1 MSAGEPG
8 EAVDAPAGRRRGGRG
23 RIPYVTTEYNNRVMT
38 TDESETRRRRARPH
52 TRRRFLTAA
61 GAAGAVALAGCSAEQ
76 VDGGDG
82 GGGGSGDGGDGSGG
96 GGNETDDGDDGTDE
110 TPTLTVATYSSFIDA
125 PSVSP
130 GEWLKEEF
138 ESRYDATLEWATPDN
153 EVNYYVERAASGAGI
168 DADVYVG
175 LTTEDLVRVDEQLDD
190 DLFAEAGD
198 VDGRDAVKG
207 GLRFDPFDRAVP
219 FDTGYVS
226 LVYDSTTAEAPETF
240 DGLLDD
246 EHAGALIAQNP
257 GASSTGR
264 AFLLHTINRF
274 GDGGVASDGDG
285 EAVAGE
291 DGDPDYDYLDYWAD
305 LQENEVRVLGS
316 WDDAYAAW
324 SEGEAPMVVS
334 YSTDQVF
341 ANMEGA
347 DLDEHQIR
355 FLNDQAYANPEGM
368 AAFADADEPEL
379 ARQFMSFMLEPDVQG
394 EIAQRNVA
402 FPAVDGA
409 DLPSDYA
416 ELAQEPADPVTFTY
430 DELQGSVDAWV
441 EAWERQFAGN

>member
-1 MSAGEPG
+1 
-8 EAVDAPAGRRRGGRG
+8 
-23 RIPYVTTEYNNRVMT
+23 MT
-38 TDESETRRRRARPH
+38 DDESRTRRRRARPH

-76 VDGGDG
+76 VDDGGDGGDG
-82 GGGGSGDGGDGSGG
+82 GGGNGTDDGGSESGDGG
-96 GGNETDDGDDGTDE
+96 DE
-110 TPTLTVATYSSFIDA
+110 TPTLTVATYTNFIDA

-130 GEWLKEEF
+130 GEWLKGEF

-168 DADVYVG
+168 DADLYVG
-175 LTTEDLVRVDEQLDD
+175 LTTEDLVRVDGALDE

-198 VDGRDAVKG
+198 VDGRDAVKE
-207 GLRFDPFDRAVP
+207 GLRFDPFERAVP

-226 LVYDSTTAEAPETF
+226 LVYDSTTTEAPETF

-246 EHAGALIAQNP
+246 EQAGALIAQNP
-257 GASSTGR
+257 GGSATGR
-264 AFLLHTINRF
+264 AFLLHTISRF

-285 EAVAGE
+285 EAVAGG
-291 DGDPDYDYLDYWAD
+291 DGDPDYDYLDYWAE
-305 LQENEVRVLGS
+305 LQANDVRVLGS

-324 SEGEAPMVVS
+324 SEGEAPIVVS

-341 ANMEGA
+341 ADMEGA
-347 DLDEHQIR
+347 DLQKHQIR

-368 AAFADADEPEL
+368 ALFADADEPDL
-379 ARQFMSFMLEPDVQG
+379 AREFMSFMLEPDVQG

-402 FPAVDGA
+402 FPSTDGA
-409 DLPSDYA
+409 ELPSDYA
-416 ELAQEPADPVTFTY
+416 ELAKEPADPVTFTY

-441 EAWERQFAGN
+441 EAWERQYAGN

>member
-1 MSAGEPG
+1 MSTPT
-8 EAVDAPAGRRRGGRG
+8 

-38 TDESETRRRRARPH
+38 SDESETRRRRDRPR

-61 GAAGAVALAGCSAEQ
+61 GAAGAVALAGCSAER
-76 VDGGDG
+76 VDD
-82 GGGGSGDGGDGSGG
+82 GSGDGDDTDGGDDGSGASG
-96 GGNETDDGDDGTDE
+96 DGDDGGDE
-110 TPTLTVATYSSFIDA
+110 TPTLTVATYANFIDA

-130 GEWLKEEF
+130 GEWLKDEF
-138 ESRYDATLEWATPDN
+138 ESRYDAELEWATPDN

-168 DADVYVG
+168 DADLYVG
-175 LTTEDLVRVDEQLDD
+175 LTTEDLVRVDEELDE
-190 DLFAEAGD
+190 DLFVEAGE
-198 VDGRDAVKG
+198 VAGRDAVKE
-207 GLRFDPFDRAVP
+207 GLRFDPFERAVP

-226 LVYDSTTAEAPETF
+226 LVYDGTATEAPATF
-240 DGLLDD
+240 DGLLED

-257 GASSTGR
+257 GGSATGR
-264 AFLLHTINRF
+264 AFLLHTISRF

-285 EAVAGE
+285 EAIEGE
-291 DGDPDYDYLDYWAD
+291 DGAPDYDYLDYWAD
-305 LQENEVRVLGS
+305 LQANDVRVLGS
-316 WDDAYAAW
+316 WDDAYTAW
-324 SEGEAPMVVS
+324 SNDEAPIVVS

-341 ANMEGA
+341 ADMEGA
-347 DLDEHQIR
+347 NLEEHQIR

-368 AAFADADEPEL
+368 ALFADADEPEL

-402 FPAVDGA
+402 FPATDGA
-409 DLPSDYA
+409 ELPSDYA
-416 ELAQEPADPVTFTY
+416 ELAKEPSDPVTFTY

>member
-1 MSAGEPG
+1 
-8 EAVDAPAGRRRGGRG
+8 
-23 RIPYVTTEYNNRVMT
+23 MT
-38 TDESETRRRRARPH
+38 TDESETRRRSARSR

-61 GAAGAVALAGCSAEQ
+61 GAAGAAALAGCTAER
-76 VDGGDG
+76 VDDGGDESGGDG
-82 GGGGSGDGGDGSGG
+82 GGNGTDEDGSDGSDGG
-96 GGNETDDGDDGTDE
+96 EEE
-110 TPTLTVATYSSFIDA
+110 TPTLTVATYTNFIDA

-138 ESRYDATLEWATPDN
+138 ESRYDAELEWATPDN
-153 EVNYYVERAASGAGI
+153 EVNYYIERAASGAGI
-168 DADVYVG
+168 GADLYVG
-175 LTTEDLVRVDEQLDD
+175 LTTEDLVRVDGELDE

-198 VDGRDAVKG
+198 VEGRDAVKE

-226 LVYDSTTAEAPETF
+226 LVYDGTATEAPETF
-240 DGLLDD
+240 EGLLDD

-257 GASSTGR
+257 GGSSTGR

-285 EAVAGE
+285 EAIEGG
-291 DGDPDYDYLDYWAD
+291 DGDPDYDYLDYWAE
-305 LQENEVRVLGS
+305 LQANDVRVLGS
-316 WDDAYAAW
+316 WDDAYSAW
-324 SEGEAPMVVS
+324 SEGEAPIVVS

-341 ANMEGA
+341 ADMEGA
-347 DLDEHQIR
+347 DLEEHQIR

-368 AAFADADEPEL
+368 ALFADADEPDL
-379 ARQFMSFMLEPDVQG
+379 ARRFMSFMLEPEVQG

-402 FPAVDGA
+402 FPATDGA
-409 DLPSDYA
+409 ELPSDYA
-416 ELAQEPADPVTFTY
+416 ELAKEPSDPVTFTY

>member
-1 MSAGEPG
+1 
-8 EAVDAPAGRRRGGRG
+8 
-23 RIPYVTTEYNNRVMT
+23 MT
-38 TDESETRRRRARPH
+38 DDESRTRRRRARPH

-76 VDGGDG
+76 VDDGGDGGDG
-82 GGGGSGDGGDGSGG
+82 GGGNGTDDGGSESGDGG
-96 GGNETDDGDDGTDE
+96 DE
-110 TPTLTVATYSSFIDA
+110 TPTLTVATYTNFIDA

-168 DADVYVG
+168 DADLYVG
-175 LTTEDLVRVDEQLDD
+175 LTTEDLVRVDGALDE

-198 VDGRDAVKG
+198 VDGRDAVKE
-207 GLRFDPFDRAVP
+207 GLRFDPFERAVP

-257 GASSTGR
+257 GGSATGR
-264 AFLLHTINRF
+264 AFLLHTISRF

-285 EAVAGE
+285 EAVAGG
-291 DGDPDYDYLDYWAD
+291 DGDPDYDYLDYWAE
-305 LQENEVRVLGS
+305 LQANDVRVLGS

-324 SEGEAPMVVS
+324 SEGEAPIVVS

-341 ANMEGA
+341 ADMEGA
-347 DLDEHQIR
+347 DLQKHQIR

-368 AAFADADEPEL
+368 ALFADADEPDL
-379 ARQFMSFMLEPDVQG
+379 AREFMSFMLEPDVQG

-402 FPAVDGA
+402 FPSTDGA
-409 DLPSDYA
+409 ELPSDYA
-416 ELAQEPADPVTFTY
+416 ELAKEPADPVTFTY

-441 EAWERQFAGN
+441 EAWERQYAGN

>member
-1 MSAGEPG
+1 
-8 EAVDAPAGRRRGGRG
+8 
-23 RIPYVTTEYNNRVMT
+23 MT
-38 TDESETRRRRARPH
+38 IDESETRRRRSRSR

-61 GAAGAVALAGCSAEQ
+61 GTAGAVALAGCSAERT
-76 VDGGDG
+76 GDE
-82 GGGGSGDGGDGSGG
+82 GDGGDGSGSDG
-96 GGNETDDGDDGTDE
+96 DGTGDGTDTDDGDGEGDGGDE
-110 TPTLTVATYSSFIDA
+110 TPTLTVATYTSFIDA

-138 ESRYDATLEWATPDN
+138 ESRVDAELEWATPDN

-168 DADVYVG
+168 DADLYVG
-175 LTTEDLVRVDEQLDD
+175 LTTEDLVRVDEELDG
-190 DLFAEAGD
+190 DLFAEAGE
-198 VDGRDAVKG
+198 VEGRDAVKE

-226 LVYDSTTAEAPETF
+226 LVYDGTATEAPGTF

-264 AFLLHTINRF
+264 AFLLHTVNRF

-285 EAVAGE
+285 EAIAGA
-291 DGDPDYDYLDYWAD
+291 DGDPDYDYLDYWTD
-305 LQENEVRVLGS
+305 LEENDVRVLGS

-341 ANMEGA
+341 ADMEGQ
-347 DLDEHQIR
+347 DLDKHQIR

-368 AAFADADEPEL
+368 AVFADADEPDL
-379 ARQFMSFMLEPDVQG
+379 ARRFMSFMLEPAVQG

-402 FPAVDGA
+402 FPATDGA
-409 DLPSDYA
+409 ELPSDYA

>member
-1 MSAGEPG
+1 
-8 EAVDAPAGRRRGGRG
+8 
-23 RIPYVTTEYNNRVMT
+23 MT
-38 TDESETRRRRARPH
+38 TDESETRRRSARPR

-61 GAAGAVALAGCSAEQ
+61 GAAGAVALAGCSAER
-76 VDGGDG
+76 VDDGDG
-82 GGGGSGDGGDGSGG
+82 SDGGDGSGNG
-96 GGNETDDGDDGTDE
+96 TDEDGTDGGDGE
-110 TPTLTVATYSSFIDA
+110 TPTLTVATYTNFIDA

-138 ESRYDATLEWATPDN
+138 ESRYDAELEWATPDN
-153 EVNYYVERAASGAGI
+153 EVNYYIERAASGAGI
-168 DADVYVG
+168 DADLYVG
-175 LTTEDLVRVDEQLDD
+175 LTTEDLVRVDGELDE

-198 VDGRDAVKG
+198 VEGRDAVKE

-226 LVYDSTTAEAPETF
+226 LVYDGTTTEAPETF
-240 DGLLDD
+240 EGLLDD

-257 GASSTGR
+257 GGSSTGR
-264 AFLLHTINRF
+264 AFLLHTISRF

-285 EAVAGE
+285 EAIEGG

-305 LQENEVRVLGS
+305 LQANDVRVLGS
-316 WDDAYAAW
+316 WDDAYSAW
-324 SEGEAPMVVS
+324 SEGEAPIVVS

-341 ANMEGA
+341 ADMEGA
-347 DLDEHQIR
+347 DLEEHQIR

-368 AAFADADEPEL
+368 ALFADADEPAL
-379 ARQFMSFMLEPDVQG
+379 ARRFMSFMLEPEVQG

-402 FPAVDGA
+402 FPATDGA
-409 DLPSDYA
+409 ELPSDYA
-416 ELAQEPADPVTFTY
+416 ELAKEPSDPVTFTY

>member
-1 MSAGEPG
+1 
-8 EAVDAPAGRRRGGRG
+8 
-23 RIPYVTTEYNNRVMT
+23 MT
-38 TDESETRRRRARPH
+38 TDESETRRRRARSR

-61 GAAGAVALAGCSAEQ
+61 GAAGAAALAGCSAER
-76 VDGGDG
+76 V
-82 GGGGSGDGGDGSGG
+82 GDGGDGSGSDG
-96 GGNETDDGDDGTDE
+96 SESEGDGAADGNDTDDGEDGSDGE
-110 TPTLTVATYSSFIDA
+110 TPTLTVATYTSFIDA

-138 ESRYDATLEWATPDN
+138 ESRVDAELEWATPSN
-153 EVNYYVERAASGAGI
+153 EVNYYIERAASGASI
-168 DADVYVG
+168 DADLYVG
-175 LTTEDLVRVDEQLDD
+175 LTTEDLVRVDDELDG
-190 DLFAEAGD
+190 DLFVEAGD
-198 VDGRDAVKG
+198 VDGRDAVKE

-219 FDTGYVS
+219 YDTGYIS
-226 LVYDSTTAEAPETF
+226 LVYDGTATEAPETF
-240 DGLLDD
+240 EGLLDE
-246 EHAGALIAQNP
+246 EHRGALIAQNP

-264 AFLLHTINRF
+264 AFLLHTVNRF

-285 EAVAGE
+285 EAIAGE

-341 ANMEGA
+341 ADMEGQ
-347 DLDEHQIR
+347 DLDKHQIR

-368 AAFADADEPEL
+368 AVFAEADEPDL
-379 ARQFMSFMLEPDVQG
+379 AREFMSFMLEPAVQG
-394 EIAQRNVA
+394 QIARRNVA
-402 FPAVDGA
+402 FPATNGA
-409 DLPSDYA
+409 ELPSDYA
-416 ELAQEPADPVTFTY
+416 ELAKEPADPVTFTY

>member
-1 MSAGEPG
+1 
-8 EAVDAPAGRRRGGRG
+8 
-23 RIPYVTTEYNNRVMT
+23 MT
-38 TDESETRRRRARPH
+38 DDESRTRRRRARPH

-61 GAAGAVALAGCSAEQ
+61 GAAGAIALAGCSAEQ
-76 VDGGDG
+76 VDDG
-82 GGGGSGDGGDGSGG
+82 GDGGDGD
-96 GGNETDDGDDGTDE
+96 GGNGTDDGGSESGDGGDE
-110 TPTLTVATYSSFIDA
+110 TPTLTVATYTNFIDA

-168 DADVYVG
+168 DADLYVG
-175 LTTEDLVRVDEQLDD
+175 LTTEDLVRVDGALDE

-198 VDGRDAVKG
+198 VDGRDAVKE
-207 GLRFDPFDRAVP
+207 GLRFDPFERAVP

-226 LVYDSTTAEAPETF
+226 LVYDSTTTEAPETF

-257 GASSTGR
+257 GGSATGR
-264 AFLLHTINRF
+264 AFLLHTISRF

-285 EAVAGE
+285 EAVAGG
-291 DGDPDYDYLDYWAD
+291 DGDPDYDYLDYWAE
-305 LQENEVRVLGS
+305 LQANDVRVLGS

-324 SEGEAPMVVS
+324 SEGEAPIVVS

-341 ANMEGA
+341 ADMEGA
-347 DLDEHQIR
+347 DLQKHQIR

-368 AAFADADEPEL
+368 ALFADADEPDL
-379 ARQFMSFMLEPDVQG
+379 AREFMSFMLEPDVQG

-402 FPAVDGA
+402 FPSTDGA
-409 DLPSDYA
+409 ELPSDYA
-416 ELAQEPADPVTFTY
+416 ELAKEPADPVTFTY

-441 EAWERQFAGN
+441 EAWERQYAGN

>member
-1 MSAGEPG
+1 
-8 EAVDAPAGRRRGGRG
+8 
-23 RIPYVTTEYNNRVMT
+23 MT
-38 TDESETRRRRARPH
+38 DDESRTRRRRARPH

-76 VDGGDG
+76 VDDGGDGGDG
-82 GGGGSGDGGDGSGG
+82 GGGNGTDDGGSESGDGG
-96 GGNETDDGDDGTDE
+96 DE
-110 TPTLTVATYSSFIDA
+110 TPTLTVATYTNFIDA

-168 DADVYVG
+168 DADLYVG
-175 LTTEDLVRVDEQLDD
+175 LTTEDLVRVDGALDE

-198 VDGRDAVKG
+198 VDGRDAVKE
-207 GLRFDPFDRAVP
+207 GLRFDPFERAVP

-226 LVYDSTTAEAPETF
+226 LVYDSTTTEAPETF

-246 EHAGALIAQNP
+246 EQAGALIAQNP
-257 GASSTGR
+257 GGSATGR
-264 AFLLHTINRF
+264 AFLLHTISRF

-285 EAVAGE
+285 EAVAGG
-291 DGDPDYDYLDYWAD
+291 DGDPDYDYLDYWAE
-305 LQENEVRVLGS
+305 LQANDVRVLGS

-324 SEGEAPMVVS
+324 SEGEAPIVVS

-341 ANMEGA
+341 ADMEGA
-347 DLDEHQIR
+347 DLQKHQIR

-368 AAFADADEPEL
+368 ALFADADEPDL
-379 ARQFMSFMLEPDVQG
+379 AREFMSFMLEPDVQG

-402 FPAVDGA
+402 FPSTDGA
-409 DLPSDYA
+409 ELPSDYA
-416 ELAQEPADPVTFTY
+416 ELAKEPADPVTFTY

-441 EAWERQFAGN
+441 EAWERQYAGN

>member
-1 MSAGEPG
+1 MSP
-8 EAVDAPAGRRRGGRG
+8 PT
-23 RIPYVTTEYNNRVMT
+23 RIAYVTTEYNNRVMT
-38 TDESETRRRRARPH
+38 TDDSETRRRRAEPR

-61 GAAGAVALAGCSAEQ
+61 GAAGAVALAGCSAER
-76 VDGGDG
+76 VDDGGDG
-82 GGGGSGDGGDGSGG
+82 GDGTDGGNDGTGSGDGSD
-96 GGNETDDGDDGTDE
+96 TDDGDGDGDDGGDE
-110 TPTLTVATYSSFIDA
+110 TPTLTVATYTNFIDA

-153 EVNYYVERAASGAGI
+153 EVNYFIERAASGASI
-168 DADVYVG
+168 DANLYVG
-175 LTTEDLVRVDEQLDD
+175 LTTEDLVRVDDRLDG

-198 VDGRDAVKG
+198 IDGRDAIKE

-226 LVYDSTTAEAPETF
+226 LVYDGTATEAPETF
-240 DGLLDD
+240 EGLLDD

-257 GASSTGR
+257 GGSATGR
-264 AFLLHTINRF
+264 AFLLHTIDRF

-285 EAVAGE
+285 ETVEGA

-305 LQENEVRVLGS
+305 LQDNDVRVLGN

-341 ANMEGA
+341 ADMEGA
-347 DLDEHQIR
+347 DLEKHQIR

-368 AAFADADEPEL
+368 AVFADADEPEL
-379 ARQFMSFMLEPDVQG
+379 ARQFMSFMLEPEVQG
-394 EIAQRNVA
+394 ELAQRNVA
-402 FPAVDGA
+402 FPATDGA
-409 DLPSDYA
+409 ELPSDYA

-430 DELQGSVDAWV
+430 DQLRGNVDAWV